1 MKRNIFKRT
10 MAVLFTFALMVS
22 MMAVSAFA
30 AEEFKDVPST
40 LWCHD
45 SVMEAV
51 EKGFMSGYGNGQF
64 GPGNPVTRGQI
75 AQILY
80 NKYGSDV
87 GAESG
92 FSDVPADM
100 WCAKAVTWAVKQG
113 VVSGYTD
120 GTFKPGNQL
129 TRQNLVAILY
139 NQAGKPAVS
148 GDLSKFTDNGQVAS
162 YAKSAFIWATTNGIV
177 GGTTPT
183 TLSPNGVAN
192 RGQVATIML
201 RYDKLVNPVEE
212 ETSKPS
218 TEPEKP
224 AETTPEQPT
233 EQKPVQPETGKTY
246 ESASELVNAYGF
258 TEETK
263 SYIESDGLN
272 VLTNV
277 NDVNSV
283 SNVGKQVQTIG
294 NTATVN
300 KNGYHTKATVDV
312 SGAVLD
318 YEALDALNKYR
329 VNWIKNAISDPNYYV
344 PEKHDLKWTIGDI
357 GEETA
362 LASAKYAKCSEYC
375 GSIRIQ
381 ANSIEEALEKLDA
394 QSMLTGFVSLRNLY
408 ASAAHYTDAQGRT
421 TYAFVYFQDIFPA
434 GLTNVVEENYG
445 F

>member
-10 MAVLFTFALMVS
+10 IAVLFTFALMMS

-30 AEEFKDVPST
+30 AEEFTDVPST
-40 LWCHD
+40 MWFHD

-64 GPGNPVTRGQI
+64 GPSNPVTRGQI

-80 NKYGSDV
+80 NKYGTDV
-87 GAESG
+87 GTESG

-113 VVSGYTD
+113 VVSGHTD

-129 TRQNLVAILY
+129 TRQNMVAILY

-148 GDLSKFTDNGQVAS
+148 GDLSKFTDNGHIAA
-162 YAKSAFIWATTNGIV
+162 YAKNAFIWATTNGII

-201 RYDKLVNPVEE
+201 RYDKLVNAAEDE
-212 ETSKPS
+212 STNPS

-224 AETTPEQPT
+224 AETP
-233 EQKPVQPETGKTY
+233 EQKPIQPETGKTY
-246 ESASELVNAYGF
+246 ESAAELVNAYDF

-272 VLTNV
+272 VLTNADAV
-277 NDVNSV
+277 NAV

-294 NTATVN
+294 YTSTAN
-300 KNGYHTKATVDV
+300 KNGYHTEATVDV
-312 SGAVLD
+312 SGAMLD
-318 YEALDALNKYR
+318 YDAIEVLNKYR
-329 VNWIKNAISDPNYYV
+329 ANWIKNAIKDPNYYN

-362 LASAKYAKCSEYC
+362 LACAKYAKCADYC
-375 GSIRIQ
+375 GAICIQ
-381 ANSIEEALEKLDA
+381 ADSVEEALEKLDS
-394 QSMLTGFVSLRNLY
+394 QSMLTGFVGLRNMY

-421 TYAFVYFQDIFPA
+421 TYAFMYFQDIFPA
-434 GLTNVVEENYG
+434 GLSNEVKNNYG
-445 F
+445 Y